1 LVVTSRDIIEAL
13 DDLLEHS
20 TPILRS
26 TLGAAP
32 ERAGAFEAPFG
43 MLAGPMMG
51 SHFPTGG
58 MTHMMLQAHTEE
70 FIDDGDDGVDE

>member
-1 LVVTSRDIIEAL
+1 
-13 DDLLEHS
+13 
-20 TPILRS
+20 
-26 TLGAAP
+26 
-32 ERAGAFEAPFG
+32 

-51 SHFPTGG
+51 SHFPTAG